1 MIVVCERCDSRLK
14 LDEKRLTH
22 SIKSVSVRCS
32 TCKHTFTVFLPNQV
46 QKSPSVS
53 QPESKG
59 SVQTGFTIV
68 ITNQKGGV
76 AKTSTCLNLGL
87 SLALLRKRV
96 LLIDFD
102 VQANLT
108 ISMGYQN
115 TTSFY
120 NIQNSGTQTL
130 DSALIQTSYPGLW
143 LLPSNKNMVLLSK
156 KYFGKND
163 YEYILDRQLSLL
175 KESFDYIIIDT
186 PPSIEFFTINALT
199 ASNLAIIPTQ
209 CDYLSTHGVDQ
220 VLNIIDLIQRKTNPV
235 IKARILV
242 TMYDEA
248 ATASRMIFTK
258 LKNLHS
264 EQMYQTVIPR
274 DERLREAQIMSMP
287 VINYDQKSS
296 SGLQYMALAREVIG
310 LPLENQYKI

>member
-1 MIVVCERCDSRLK
+1 MIVVCERCESRLK
-14 LDEKRLTH
+14 LDEKRLAS
-22 SIKSVSVRCS
+22 SIKRVSVRCPS
-32 TCKHTFTVFLPNQV
+32 CKHSFTIFLPDRV
-46 QKSPSVS
+46 QNPPSVN
-53 QPESKG
+53 QPESKIPTR
-59 SVQTGFTIV
+59 TGFTIV

-87 SLALLRKRV
+87 SLALLEKRV

-120 NIQNSGTQTL
+120 NIMNSGKQEL
-130 DSALIQTSYPGLW
+130 DTALIQTSYPGLW

-156 KYFGKND
+156 NYFGKND
-163 YEYILDRQLSLL
+163 YEYILDKQLSLL
-175 KESFDYIIIDT
+175 KERFDYIIIDT

-199 ASNLAIIPTQ
+199 TSNLAIIPTQ

-220 VLNIIDLIQRKTNPV
+220 VLNIIDLIRKKTNPV
-235 IKARILV
+235 LEARVLV

-258 LKNLHS
+258 LKNLHPNRI
-264 EQMYQTVIPR
+264 YQTVIPQ

-287 VINYDQKSS
+287 VLNYDQKSS
-296 SGLQYMALAREVIG
+296 SGLQYMALAREVLG
-310 LPLENQYKI
+310 LSLENR

>member
-14 LDEKRLTH
+14 IDETRLPRT
-22 SIKSVSVRCS
+22 IKNFSVRCPR
-32 TCKHTFTVFLPNQV
+32 CEHTFSIFLQDRAQEMPPV
-46 QKSPSVS
+46 HL
-53 QPESKG
+53 PEVKNS
-59 SVQTGFTIV
+59 TRAGFTIV

-87 SLALLRKRV
+87 SLALLEKRV

-108 ISMGYQN
+108 ISMGYEN

-120 NIQNSGTQTL
+120 NILRGGHHEFS
-130 DSALIQTSYPGLW
+130 SALIQTSYPGLW

-156 KYFGKND
+156 RYFGKND
-163 YEYILDRQLSLL
+163 YEYILNKRLSLV
-175 KESFDYIIIDT
+175 KDRFDYIIIDT
-186 PPSIEFFTINALT
+186 PPSIEFFTINAMTT
-199 ASNLAIIPTQ
+199 ADLAIIPTQ

-220 VLNIIDLIQRKTNPV
+220 VLNIIDLIRKKTNPT
-235 IKARILV
+235 IKDRVLV

-258 LKNLHS
+258 LKNLHPKR
-264 EQMYQTVIPR
+264 MCQTVIPQ

-287 VINYDQKSS
+287 VINYDQKSR
-296 SGLQYMALAREVIG
+296 SGFQYMELAREIIG
-310 LPLENQYKI
+310 LSLENQ

>member
-1 MIVVCERCDSRLK
+1 MIVVCERCNSRLK
-14 LDEKRLTH
+14 VDESRLTS
-22 SIKSVSVRCS
+22 SIKSFSVRCPS
-32 TCKHTFTVFLPNQV
+32 CRHTATVFLPEKIQSV
-46 QKSPSVS
+46 TPPSTYES
-53 QPESKG
+53 QSRG
-59 SVQTGFTIV
+59 RAGATIV

-87 SLALLRKRV
+87 SLALFEKRV

-120 NIQNSGTQTL
+120 NIITSGKQL

-163 YEYILDRQLSLL
+163 YEYILDKQLALV
-175 KESFDYIIIDT
+175 KERFDFVIIDT

-199 ASNLAIIPTQ
+199 TSDLAIVPTQ
-209 CDYLSTHGVDQ
+209 CDYLSTHGVGQ
-220 VLNIIDLIQRKTNPV
+220 VLNIIGLIRKKTNPR
-235 IKARILV
+235 IKSRVLV

-258 LKNLHS
+258 LNDLYP
-264 EQMYQTVIPR
+264 EQMYQVVIPR

-296 SGLQYMALAREVIG
+296 SGLQYMALAQEIIDG
-310 LPLENQYKI
+310 GSISQ